1 MKKTK
6 KVTKSLLAACLAL
19 LLCISALSMA
29 GAAEEPVVKQVY
41 YDNYFTGWSEVY
53 CYAWN
58 TAGEHNAD
66 WPGVLMTAD
75 EYSSCWMANVDTAF
89 TSVIFTDG
97 KGLQTFDLTRLE
109 QYNTFYGNKIE
120 QGKVNGE
127 WRHYSWYATTYF
139 FPKDFWG
146 DTDCYASYWSD
157 DSPQAWPG
165 IKMYHAGNVYIVRT
179 YGADNL
185 IINNGGNGKQTNV
198 LTTRPTNNMRLTG
211 KITGHDQ
218 YGNALYEVV
227 FDEPGP
233 G

>member
-1 MKKTK
+1 MYKTK
-6 KVTKSLLAACLAL
+6 KTIRVLLSVCMAV
-19 LLCISALSMA
+19 LLCVSALTMA
-29 GAAEEPVVKQVY
+29 GASDEPVAKKMY

-58 TAGEHNAD
+58 AEGERNAD

-75 EYSSCWMANVDTAF
+75 EYSSCWRTDVGPEF
-89 TSVIFTDG
+89 TSVIFSDG
-97 KGLQTFDLTRLE
+97 KGLQTLDLTLLA
-109 QYNTFYGNKIE
+109 QYNTFFGSKIE

-127 WRHYSWYATTYF
+127 WRRYDWYANTYF
-139 FPKDFWG
+139 FPMNFWG
-146 DTDCYASYWSD
+146 DTDCYASYWNED
-157 DSPQAWPG
+157 TPQAWPG

-179 YGADNL
+179 YGAKNL

-198 LTTRPTNNMRLTG
+198 LTNRPTNNMRLTG

-218 YGNALYEVV
+218 YGNALYEAV